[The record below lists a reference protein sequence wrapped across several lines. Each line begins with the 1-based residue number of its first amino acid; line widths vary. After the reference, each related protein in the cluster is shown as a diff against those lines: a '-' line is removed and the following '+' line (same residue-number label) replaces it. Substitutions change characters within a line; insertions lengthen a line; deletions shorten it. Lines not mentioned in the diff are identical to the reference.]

1 VSVAGFDPT
10 APLIAS
16 GNLRRRHLVNRV
28 AESGA
33 IAAAVLAVGVLGIVV
48 YSVLAH
54 GASALNLDFLIK
66 DPSITGVGGGMA
78 PAFVGTIVLVLLAT
92 LIAMPIGVLVA
103 LYLTEFG
110 GGRMAG
116 PIRMALDLLNGLPS
130 IIIGLFVFGL
140 LVAGHGQS
148 GYAGSAGLAI
158 IMLPLIA
165 RGSEEVLLLVPNGM
179 REAAEALGISRWR
192 TVVGIV
198 LPTALG
204 GIVTATVL
212 AVARAAGETAPLLLC
227 CSIFGNTVTLDPFG
241 GTVPNVPVQI
251 YSLSEQPDPSAIA
264 TCWAMAFVLLSVILF
279 ASLGARALLV
289 RNRKRLSV

>member
-1 VSVAGFDPT
+1 MSSIPDPT

-33 IAAAVLAVGVLGIVV
+33 IVAAVLAVAVLGVVV
-48 YSVLAH
+48 YSVLMH
-54 GASALNLDFLIK
+54 GASVLSFDFLIK
-66 DPSITGVGGGMA
+66 DPSITGVGGGLA

-110 GGRMAG
+110 GGRFGGA
-116 PIRMALDLLNGLPS
+116 IRMALDLLNGMPS

-140 LVAGHGQS
+140 LVVGHGQS
-148 GYAGSAGLAI
+148 GYAGSIGLAI

-165 RGSEEVLLLVPNGM
+165 RGSQEVLLLVPNGM

-192 TVVGIV
+192 TVVGVV

-212 AVARAAGETAPLLLC
+212 AVARAAGETAPLLLS
-227 CSIFGNTVTLDPFG
+227 CSIFPNTVTLNPFG
-241 GTVPNVPVQI
+241 GAVPNVPVSI
-251 YSLSEQPDPSAIA
+251 YSLSEQPDPTAIA
-264 TCWAMAFVLLSVILF
+264 TCWAAAFVLLSFVLF
-279 ASLGARALLV
+279 ASLGARALLA
-289 RNRKRLSV
+289 RNRARMTA